1 MTAARTRHA
10 LRSARRH
17 ALFGASVLF
26 LLIGG
31 VGGWAATT
39 RISGAVIAQGVVD
52 VASHVKTVRHVTGG
66 VVAELRVDDGAAVKA
81 GEILIRLDDTLT
93 RANLAII
100 EKSLDELVARKRRLQ
115 AERDGHAHFSFP
127 QSLTSR
133 AQDPD
138 IARLMRAEQ
147 QLFQLRRIAREGQ
160 KDQLHEQLSQLHEQI
175 QGFLGEAAATRN
187 ETKLINRELESV
199 GKLSKNKLVPISRYL
214 ALQREA
220 SHLVGESNKLAASV
234 AEAKGKIS
242 ETRLKIIQIDQD
254 LRRDV
259 AKELRDTEA
268 KLVETRQRKIAAEEQ
283 LKRTDIRSPRDGF
296 VHELAVHAI
305 GAVISPGEPIMQIV
319 PEHDGLI
326 VNVKVEPR
334 DIDQIHIGQPA
345 SLRFPAFDVRT
356 TPEINGTVTTI
367 SPDTIQDKKSDG
379 RYYEVRIGLTHQEA
393 TRLGDGQ
400 LVPGM
405 PVEAFI
411 KSQPRTVMSF
421 FVKPF
426 RDEIAKAFRE
436 N

>member
-1 MTAARTRHA
+1 MTVARTRHA

-17 ALFGASVLF
+17 ALLGASALF

-31 VGGWAATT
+31 AGGWAATT
-39 RISGAVIAQGVVD
+39 RISGAVIAQGVID

-100 EKSLDELVARKRRLQ
+100 DKSLDELIARKRRLE
-115 AERDGHAHFSFP
+115 AERDGQPQIAFP
-127 QSLTSR
+127 QSLTSH

-138 IARLMRAEQ
+138 VAHLMNAER
-147 QLFQLRRIAREGQ
+147 QLFQLRRIARDGQ
-160 KDQLHEQLSQLHEQI
+160 KDQLNEQLSQLHEQI
-175 QGFLGEAAATRN
+175 QGFLGEAAATKH
-187 ETKLINRELESV
+187 ETELIRRELEGV

-220 SHLVGESNKLAASV
+220 AHLAGESNKLVASV
-234 AEAKGKIS
+234 AEAKGKMS

-259 AKELRDTEA
+259 AKDLRDTQA
-268 KLVETRQRKIAAEEQ
+268 KLIELRQRKIAAEEQ
-283 LKRTDIRSPRDGF
+283 LKRTDIRAPQAGF
-296 VHELAVHAI
+296 VHELAVHAA
-305 GAVISPGEPIMQIV
+305 GAVISPGEAIMQIV

-326 VNVKVEPR
+326 VDVQVEPR
-334 DIDQIHIGQPA
+334 DIDQIHVGQSA
-345 SLRFPAFDVRT
+345 SLRFPAFDLRT
-356 TPEINGTVTTI
+356 TPEINGTVAGI
-367 SPDTIQDKKSDG
+367 SPDTIQDKKSDR
-379 RYYEVRIGLTHQEA
+379 RYYDVRIGLTSQEVA
-393 TRLGDGQ
+393 RLGHGQ

-411 KSQPRTVMSF
+411 EAQPRTVMSF